1 MSIDQEKIQLFLN
14 AAISMDHLIATAC
27 EGTNVNI
34 GKSSGVVRMPK
45 MGLSRHRV
53 LWQLHM
59 NELPFRYLFEHVDA
73 NLSGPL
79 PLPRTVGK

>member
-53 LWQLHM
+53 L
-59 NELPFRYLFEHVDA
+59 
-73 NLSGPL
+73 
-79 PLPRTVGK
+79 